1 MGGEVSSQQYINKQ
15 RLIQQQKHQQ
25 HLRQSSSIDSNF
37 DINPSLNTS
46 GPLSGPIGGSATY
59 SGHRSQGVPVQTYP
73 KEIVIVSKGD
83 SEAEDQKFVF
93 PPPFKPLIPIGHET
107 LSPAHP
113 QLNAVY
119 ILKIGSKLQEN
130 LKFKSDFIHSQQTV
144 VVEIIR
150 EIDSLSSFITNQL
163 LAERHKKFIKV
174 TDSFNKLS
182 EIDILISKIDSDL
195 ESCLHRVNLLN
206 GLLPSELRLEPFT
219 GDLNQPDS

>member
-93 PPPFKPLIPIGHET
+93 PT
-107 LSPAHP
+107 A
-113 QLNAVY
+113 
-119 ILKIGSKLQEN
+119 LQA
-130 LKFKSDFIHSQQTV
+130 L
-144 VVEIIR
+144 
-150 EIDSLSSFITNQL
+150 
-163 LAERHKKFIKV
+163 
-174 TDSFNKLS
+174 
-182 EIDILISKIDSDL
+182 DSDRPRDL
-195 ESCLHRVNLLN
+195 VASSPSVERSLHPEDRVEAAREFEIQIRLHSFTTNSRRRDHSRDRFFIILHHESTSGRKTQKVH
-206 GLLPSELRLEPFT
+206 
-219 GDLNQPDS
+219 